1 VISTIVM
8 IAVVVLL
15 SLALGAARRSWQ
27 RQLAL
32 QRENETMLRELQRHR
47 DTVHSILREL
57 QNP

>member
-8 IAVVVLL
+8 VAVVVLL
-15 SLALGAARRSWQ
+15 AFTLAAARRSWQ
-27 RQLAL
+27 RQLELERA
-32 QRENETMLRELQRHR
+32 NETMQRELQRHR